1 MIQLLRLL
9 AFILMV
15 SGLQGCSSLARTPVT
30 AADFQAA
37 VAAEDF
43 RTAAS
48 VLERLSLDPGADDL
62 SALREELSLAV
73 ERRKLEVLAEAEQ
86 LATQQQWHEALQL
99 LQQWRLK
106 LPASE
111 ELVNMA
117 GQIEDSRDAFI
128 DEQRLQLIH
137 HRAAQLPDQ
146 LALLEKIQQAD
157 PGRLLS
163 SWQLHSARQQGF
175 KLVAELLDCAERSI
189 RIGEIRRAE
198 FCLDVVL
205 PIANSRQTKQIAA
218 AQRII
223 AATKRQAEKRRPAA
237 AVRVERQRPSKLTDQ
252 VQSSESAAAIAA
264 ADDQRRQM
272 LADYEDA
279 VAAGWWLSARE
290 KLGELEAAWP
300 QDPQVKRRRAELKR
314 LIAEQVSSEI
324 QRGQY
329 LYSRGEIEQALQ
341 VWRKA
346 KPLDPKNTVL
356 LAHIARAKKFLAK
369 LDELEK

>member
-1 MIQLLRLL
+1 MILLLRLL

-30 AADFQAA
+30 AVDFQAA

-62 SALREELSLAV
+62 SALREDLSLAV

-86 LATQQQWHEALQL
+86 LATQQQWHEALQM

-106 LPASE
+106 LPESE
-111 ELVNMA
+111 QLVNMA
-117 GQIEDSRDAFI
+117 GQIEASRDEFI

-146 LALLEKIQQAD
+146 LALLEKIRLAD

-189 RIGEIRRAE
+189 RIGAIERAE
-198 FCLDVVL
+198 FCLEVVL
-205 PIANSRQTKQIAA
+205 PIANSRQIEQIAA

-223 AATKRQAEKRRPAA
+223 AASKRQAEKRRPAP
-237 AVRVERQRPSKLTDQ
+237 VVKVEPRPSKVTDQ
-252 VQSSESAAAIAA
+252 VQSSDSAAAIAA